1 MDWIR
6 IHGFELDCIL
16 GIWPHERVREQRV
29 RLELSLGVDTRRA
42 ARSGRVGHT
51 VRYDVVANQL
61 AGMLHFRRYQLI
73 EVAAEELAATL
84 LALHPVIQRV
94 RLRIEKPKALEGKA
108 LAASVTIERARVD
121 FPIRAFTLGAVGGD
135 CWLTTR
141 SSELSLQRLPEGGEV
156 AYPPNSPRAL
166 LIGVTGVLRGD
177 KAQLEPGDCL
187 AQEVAT
193 AAPLRAGSGGA
204 EVFVCAEWVDLA
216 DAVE

>member
-51 VRYDVVANQL
+51 VRYDIVADQL
-61 AGMLHFRRYQLI
+61 AAMLHFRRYQLI
-73 EVAAEELAATL
+73 EVAAEELAAML
-84 LALHPVIQRV
+84 LAIYPAIQQV

-121 FPIRAFTLGAVGGD
+121 FPIREHVSGTEGAE

-141 SSELSLQRLPEGGEV
+141 GCELSLHALPEG
-156 AYPPNSPRAL
+156 ALLTFPANAPRAL
-166 LIGVTGVLRGD
+166 LLGVSGVLRAD
-177 KAQLEPGDCL
+177 KAQLEAGDCRT
-187 AQEVAT
+187 QE
-193 AAPLRAGSGGA
+193 AAASGHWGAGSGGA
-204 EVFVCAEWVDLA
+204 QVFVCAEWVDLA
-216 DAVE
+216 DPVE